1 MIPEPLPVFQTYPF
15 LATIVEFILVIG
27 VIYWMKVSSK

>member
-15 LATIVEFILVIG
+15 LTTIVEFILVIG